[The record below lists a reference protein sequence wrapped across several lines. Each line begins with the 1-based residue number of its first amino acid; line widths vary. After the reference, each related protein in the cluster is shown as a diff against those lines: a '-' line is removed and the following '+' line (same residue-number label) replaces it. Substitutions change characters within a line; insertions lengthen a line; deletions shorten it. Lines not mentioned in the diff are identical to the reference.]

1 MKLFAVSLLILGVLS
16 SSTLAVAEGPIP
28 FSTLGRNGGI
38 YPAAIPLPD
47 AKDTAATAPTQTPP
61 PSHMTT
67 GGKVMTGVGIG
78 LIAIGTLVFIAGAAA
93 INDSWF
99 HEAAAP
105 CMGVGAVLGG
115 GGTALI
121 VFGSRRRTTK

>member
-1 MKLFAVSLLILGVLS
+1 MKLSAYFLLIFVVLFS
-16 SSTLAVAEGPIP
+16 SMRAAAEDKIP
-28 FSTLGRNGGI
+28 FGDLAMNGGI
-38 YPAAIPLPD
+38 HPVAIPLPD
-47 AKDTAATAPTQTPP
+47 EKAQAQSSATRTAR

-78 LIAIGTLVFIAGAAA
+78 FIALGVVVFAAGAAA

-99 HEAAAP
+99 HDAAAP
-105 CMGVGAVLGG
+105 AMGVGAALGG

-121 VFGSRRRTTK
+121 VVGNHRRTTK